1 VSTVLQGRGDPI
13 TINPADPARIIGE
26 RINPSGRKKLRQA
39 LLEAEWD
46 HVIREAVKQVEAGA
60 DILDVNV
67 GGKGIDEALV
77 LPEAVK
83 RIAEAVSV
91 PLSIDTRIPA
101 ALEAALAVCPGRPL
115 VNSIG
120 GEDKILAENLPIIAD
135 HHVPVIVLCMGQ
147 EGIPA
152 IADDRLRIAHK
163 VLDAAVRAGVAE
175 NDVILDPLVMTV
187 GADDQAA
194 RVTLETTR
202 RLRME
207 FPNNNIT
214 GGASNVSFGMPA
226 RPIINAHFLSTAVTL
241 GMNLPITDPTD
252 PQLKYAVLCGNIFL
266 GGDRRTRNYVRHY
279 RMINP
284 EQDSPAGTRNP

>member
-1 VSTVLQGRGDPI
+1 MSTELKGTGEKISI
-13 TINPADPARIIGE
+13 TPTDPARIIGE
-26 RINPSGRKKLRQA
+26 RINPSGRKALRQS
-39 LLEAEWD
+39 LLDGDWD
-46 HVIREAVKQVEAGA
+46 YVIREAILQVQSGA

-67 GGKGIDEALV
+67 GGKGIDEGAV

-91 PLSIDTRIPA
+91 PLSIDTRVPA
-101 ALEAALAVCPGRPL
+101 ALEAALRVCPGRPL

-120 GEDKILAENLPIIAD
+120 GEDKILAENLPIIANA
-135 HHVPVIVLCMGQ
+135 HVPVIVLCMGQ
-147 EGIPA
+147 AGIPTNP
-152 IADDRLRIAHK
+152 DDRLKIAHQ
-163 VLDAAVRAGVAE
+163 VMDAAVRAGVAE

-194 RVTLETTR
+194 RITLETTR
-202 RLRME
+202 RLRLE

-214 GGASNVSFGMPA
+214 GGTSNVSFGMPA

-241 GMNLPITDPTD
+241 GMNIPITDPTN

-266 GGDRRTRNYVRHY
+266 GRDHKTRNYMRHY
-279 RMINP
+279 RAVTPEENP
-284 EQDSPAGTRNP
+284 QAEQRAP